1 MPKLPKAPGA
11 NGSLTTPDLISMTLG
26 AADALQSGWSYH
38 KAEVMAGVLVPL
50 VRLGGEEHAPDF
62 LAHAR
67 GCAWHEARG
76 RALLGAGRAAA
87 GDRAGAQAAV
97 RQAEALIN
105 KHALDGEVATI
116 AWGAVAVAHHACGDE
131 AAADASLDEA
141 DKAARREKFNP
152 SQPWPYLARA
162 LADTGRLDRLLAL
175 VRATRPIYISFAFE
189 DAVRD
194 AVALAAERGDWEVL
208 DGFIQVLH
216 KEKGYVLASGLEQA
230 TPALLRAGKG
240 DALPRV
246 LSLFKVS
253 SYADRVG
260 ISMGLRAIEA
270 GQVELARGLAVY
282 VRDEVSNS
290 PAEVAEVFMAL
301 GDEAEAKRLLEA
313 QTIDQWRAR
322 AMARVAARMGDVALV
337 MQYVDAIGL
346 HDEARGSTLAE
357 GVELVGR
364 RGDAGL
370 KEAMMDAVLSDIARM
385 PEPARAQA
393 LARVGRALLGLGEA
407 ERAAKLFDEALAV
420 ADGISR
426 PKSDQGWTRNNCLQT
441 LGHMWAEADVWS
453 HGLQALKK
461 CTSKHFKPGIAT
473 RLSYSYA
480 RQGDLAGARVLLS
493 HVPGNH
499 IKSVM
504 SACDLLYLLAGMPTP
519 YTSHS

>member
-1 MPKLPKAPGA
+1 
-11 NGSLTTPDLISMTLG
+11 
-26 AADALQSGWSYH
+26 
-38 KAEVMAGVLVPL
+38 
-50 VRLGGEEHAPDF
+50 
-62 LAHAR
+62 
-67 GCAWHEARG
+67 
-76 RALLGAGRAAA
+76 
-87 GDRAGAQAAV
+87 
-97 RQAEALIN
+97 
-105 KHALDGEVATI
+105 
-116 AWGAVAVAHHACGDE
+116 
-131 AAADASLDEA
+131 
-141 DKAARREKFNP
+141 
-152 SQPWPYLARA
+152 
-162 LADTGRLDRLLAL
+162 
-175 VRATRPIYISFAFE
+175 
-189 DAVRD
+189 
-194 AVALAAERGDWEVL
+194 
-208 DGFIQVLH
+208 
-216 KEKGYVLASGLEQA
+216 
-230 TPALLRAGKG
+230 
-240 DALPRV
+240 
-246 LSLFKVS
+246 
-253 SYADRVG
+253 
-260 ISMGLRAIEA
+260 
-270 GQVELARGLAVY
+270 
-282 VRDEVSNS
+282 
-290 PAEVAEVFMAL
+290 
-301 GDEAEAKRLLEA
+301 
-313 QTIDQWRAR
+313 
-322 AMARVAARMGDVALV
+322 MGDVALV

-504 SACDLLYLLAGMPTP
+504 SACDCFICSRACPHRIRVIVELERWAIDTPRRECVVCSPGMQGRRHRLIPTTYLRRHGYALGRRRSSDYGLRPRR
-519 YTSHS
+519 